1 MEIVYRSEK
10 ANQYTD
16 FLSDQPVWT
25 TPNEQTADG
34 EVQVAKD
41 FTQANMISDLL
52 QMQPDEVDDSD
63 TSSCEQLKDKELC
76 TTNYTTSE
84 GWNSSY

>member
-1 MEIVYRSEK
+1 MKRRLMVKSKLQKI
-10 ANQYTD
+10 
-16 FLSDQPVWT
+16 
-25 TPNEQTADG
+25 
-34 EVQVAKD
+34 
-41 FTQANMISDLL
+41 FTQASTISDLL

-63 TSSCEQLKDKELC
+63 TSSCEQLKDKELR